1 MRPPGRHILMIN
13 PTNVDGGSNISLVR
27 ILFESA
33 LKSESGASSSFV
45 ESLPPEFSVVFYGQ
59 LKEPPE
65 SQFKTVVEFLEGYQP
80 VISPVPSPIP
90 VRGSLQVEV
99 EYAGG
104 DQYFQSRL
112 LTVLKGIAV
121 EKLQV
126 HLPQARNYWC
136 GGSDLGNIPHVNGP
150 PPRLEHGRQ
159 RIAVELL
166 ACVNGEIFQV
176 RNERRL
182 RSISS
187 LTVGTA
193 PRMEA
198 IDSLPRCE
206 VGPVMQTLE
215 QVNRRRGEVEFQ
227 FPERGKREWLEE

>member
-1 MRPPGRHILMIN
+1 MNLKRRLVPSKYLLEAEGKGVEITR
-13 PTNVDGGSNISLVR
+13 GGSRWQDETAGPAHSDDQSYQFRERCIFFL
-27 ILFESA
+27 
-33 LKSESGASSSFV
+33 V
-45 ESLPPEFSVVFYGQ
+45 ESLPPEFFSVVFYGQ
-59 LKEPPE
+59 LK
-65 SQFKTVVEFLEGYQP
+65 TVVEFFGGLP
-80 VISPVPSPIP
+80 AISPVPSPIP

-126 HLPQARNYWC
+126 HLPQTRNYWC

-198 IDSLPRCE
+198 IDSLPRCDADL
-206 VGPVMQTLE
+206 GAGE
-215 QVNRRRGEVEFQ
+215 QASG
-227 FPERGKREWLEE
+227 